1 MLTED
6 EMKHSEQLNELAT
19 ALAQYQASAKNPNN
33 SASNPFLKN
42 KYAPLN
48 EILNEVRPELAK
60 HGLSVSQLV
69 GGEDRIGVT
78 TMLLHKSGQYIAD
91 TVSLTPDSSKGLSTA
106 QNAGVVIT
114 YLRRYGVTAILGIAG
129 EDDTDGHSESK
140 PVQQPKETQHVVWQ
154 KAVSAEAK
162 KAGCTDKDKFYESI
176 YRKFP
181 QFPHD
186 DGILIWAKINA
197 TQYASLL
204 QFFESGEWNEV
215 VAREIFEDDIP
226 I

>member
-1 MLTED
+1 
-6 EMKHSEQLNELAT
+6 MKHSEQLNELAT
-19 ALAQYQASAKNPNN
+19 ALAQYQATAKNPNN

-48 EILNEVRPELAK
+48 EILNEVRTELAK

-78 TMLLHKSGQYIAD
+78 TMLMHKSGQYIAD

-114 YLRRYGVTAILGIAG
+114 YLRRYGVTAILGLAG
-129 EDDTDGHSESK
+129 EDDTDGHNDSK
-140 PVQQPKETQHVVWQ
+140 PVPQPKEPQHVVWQ

-162 KAGCTDKDKFYESI
+162 KAGCTSPELFYGAI
-176 YRKFP
+176 HRKFP
-181 QFPHD
+181 AYPHQ
-186 DGILIWAKINA
+186 DGKLQWAGINA
-197 TQYASLL
+197 TQYATLL
-204 QFFESGEWNEV
+204 SFFESGEWNV
-215 VAREIFEDDIP
+215 VAAKEVFEDDIP
-226 I
+226 FGQ